1 MASPHS
7 SSKVPLSLKLSL
19 SLDTW
24 AVLIALLVAL
34 LVRAGVLKVVP
45 W

>member
-1 MASPHS
+1 MSNPANSAP
-7 SSKVPLSLKLSL
+7 KRLLLI

-24 AVLIALLVAL
+24 AVFAATAFVVLIL
-34 LVRAGVLKVVP
+34 AGVLPRVP

>member
-1 MASPHS
+1 MAVS
-7 SSKVPLSLKLSL
+7 SSRRL

-24 AVLIALLVAL
+24 AVVLALLVAL
-34 LVRAGVLKVVP
+34 LVKLNLLKHIT

>member
-1 MASPHS
+1 MR
-7 SSKVPLSLKLSL
+7 KKL

-24 AVLIALLVAL
+24 AVFAALVLATLVKL
-34 LVRAGVLKVVP
+34 NLVKVP

>member
-1 MASPHS
+1 MATPR
-7 SSKVPLSLKLSL
+7 PSLPRI
-19 SLDTW
+19 SLDSW
-24 AVLIALLVAL
+24 AVLIALLVAV